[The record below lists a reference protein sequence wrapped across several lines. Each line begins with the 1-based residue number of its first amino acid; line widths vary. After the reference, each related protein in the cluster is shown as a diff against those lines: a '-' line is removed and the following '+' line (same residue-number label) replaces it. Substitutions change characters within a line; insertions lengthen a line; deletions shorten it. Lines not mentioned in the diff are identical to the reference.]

1 MPQPRQTEPLRFG
14 DGTSMEI
21 ARAPQLDDTTW
32 AEVKR
37 YLEDNPELARSMQK
51 IARNPEALHGGLLMQ
66 AFAEHYS
73 TKLMDADT
81 PVRDRM
87 QLLEQDPDLSPIC
100 AEIKSHGLEAAWK
113 HYQDEELM
121 VRIGRKMGNGR
132 DDPANAQKK
141 HATLHE
147 AAKAGDLKAVQ
158 DFLSK
163 PLPLDAQ
170 DAEGITALGYAI
182 GANRIGVAKLL
193 LDRRANPFAVDSS
206 GNSALHYA
214 AGYGRLELLE
224 YLLKVGASVN
234 QSNAQGQT
242 PFAVAKL
249 NDQQHTI
256 RVLQAMVD
264 LEAS

>member
-1 MPQPRQTEPLRFG
+1 MQQPRQTEALCLS
-14 DGTSMEI
+14 DGTSMVI
-21 ARAPQLDDTTW
+21 ARAPQLDDSTW
-32 AEVKR
+32 AEVKQ

-51 IARNPEALHGGLLMQ
+51 IAGNPEALHGGLLVQ
-66 AFAEHYS
+66 AFAENYS
-73 TKLMDADT
+73 TKLVDADV
-81 PVRDRM
+81 PVRDHM
-87 QLLEQDPDLSPIC
+87 QMLEQDPDLAPIC
-100 AEIKSHGLEAAWK
+100 ADIKSHGLDAAWK

-121 VRIGRKMGNGR
+121 VRIGRKMGNDR
-132 DDPANAQKK
+132 EYPANAQKK
-141 HATLHE
+141 HTTLHE

-170 DAEGITALGYAI
+170 DGDGITALGYAI

-206 GNSALHYA
+206 GNGALHYA

-234 QSNAQGQT
+234 QCNAQGQT
-242 PFAVAKL
+242 PLAVAKL
-249 NDQQHTI
+249 NDQQHTM
-256 RVLQAMVD
+256 RVLQAQGCV
-264 LEAS
+264 

>member
-1 MPQPRQTEPLRFG
+1 
-14 DGTSMEI
+14 MEI
-21 ARAPQLDDTTW
+21 ARAPQLDDATW
-32 AEVKR
+32 TEVKR
-37 YLEDNPELARSMQK
+37 YLEDNPDLARSMQK

-73 TKLMDADT
+73 TKLVDADAL
-81 PVRDRM
+81 VRDRM
-87 QLLEQDPDLSPIC
+87 QMLEQDPDLSPIC
-100 AEIKSHGLEAAWK
+100 ADIKSHGMEAAWK

-121 VRIGRKMGNGR
+121 VRIGRKMANGR
-132 DDPANAQKK
+132 EDGTTTPSKK
-141 HATLHE
+141 HATLHD

-163 PLPLDAQ
+163 SLPLDAQ

-224 YLLKVGASVN
+224 YLLTVGASVN
-234 QSNAQGQT
+234 QCNAQGQT

-256 RVLQAMVD
+256 RVLQAQGCV
-264 LEAS
+264 